1 LALGAGIANRAAR
14 RGATRRTRHEACVGG
29 RMQKTTWTVPQFEEI
44 NLGSEI
50 GTYYEDEDEPSFVVR
65 RPQRAP
71 YALERQ
77 MQRRGDVLRG
87 V

>member
-1 LALGAGIANRAAR
+1 M
-14 RGATRRTRHEACVGG
+14 H
-29 RMQKTTWTVPQFEEI
+29 KTTWTVPQFEEI

-65 RPQRAP
+65 RPPHVQRAP
-71 YALERQ
+71 YARERR